1 MFINR
6 VATRVLG
13 LKRMKQDWASLL
25 MLSLSLC
32 TALAVYGQNTARGTN
47 SQDAAQRA
55 ILNEPEYQQ
64 AWQILRAVPTNGG
77 ALQEISAV
85 QQARQ
90 LLDQLEH
97 RLNSEAVTCN
107 FCATK
112 QDELSEYI
120 RERMEIQ
127 TGMSAPFMGRG
138 MDTILLKKIIGVT
151 ALNGTRWD
159 DIHVAYEEVGGFRSH
174 CGTPGRGWNLAACKM
189 DLVHLAAAHENAW
202 AKCFQEHDWVMDSS
216 RRNAYE
222 ACMKESDPLFQ
233 ACGYSLL
240 SGAYS
245 CPDFFVH
252 YYDVEEL
259 RHYHDRWEGELRR
272 VRELNERIAKAN
284 ADPNHLEVNG
294 EVYAGEPLHVTLLEP
309 VLVPASTEAETIIPV
324 QLENP
329 IEALMGRV
337 GGIGNTGIWKPART
351 EMEMHAKLT
360 TAPGN
365 NGGILQLSIVGAS
378 EPLNYQLNGLPR
390 AGTVIF
396 PARSSLSFAT
406 QHSQST
412 QTMSATEFQERIAA
426 RKSYVESY
434 RAAGIPP
441 YLTRPILA
449 GSEIQA
455 ILQEPIDV
463 NGVHAVRDFHA
474 KLMFNMMLPRFA
486 SGNRNDAIMLPRGAD
501 VYLKITDQQSEISN
515 YHYAVLSV
523 DYVVWNGEKV
533 SVRSTEQR
541 MEFPLAPRSVHVPN
555 AGSRVLWPS
564 GANQLFRIVNQ
575 VEVPTVN
582 ASGPSLAVASGPAP
596 GAAPNI
602 TPANNEHET
611 SMTPVIP
618 PGEQN
623 ARAPEPKQTLAGVYV
638 GRFRCGLG
646 SFDLRLTVTEADA
659 GALAAIFDY
668 SPLGARGNNDS
679 SLTWP
684 ERKRP
689 LRIGSSSLP
698 LDGRAG
704 ICPSIR
710 WSEWKEPGIRKRG
723 RSTESSATCF
733 AEAFTCQAADLR
745 RTRRRV
751 VARDKP
757 SSDLVESQRT
767 NLVNAWLV

>member
-6 VATRVLG
+6 VATRILG
-13 LKRMKQDWASLL
+13 LKRVKQDWAFLL
-25 MLSLSLC
+25 LLSLSSC
-32 TALAVYGQNTARGTN
+32 AAPAVYGQNTSRGTN
-47 SQDAAQRA
+47 RQDAAKMA
-55 ILNEPEYQQ
+55 IPNEPEVQEAMQVLQ
-64 AWQILRAVPTNGG
+64 AARTTNGG
-77 ALQEISAV
+77 ALQDIRAL

-90 LLDQLEH
+90 LFDQLEH

-127 TGMSAPFMGRG
+127 TGMGAPLMGG
-138 MDTILLKKIIGVT
+138 SMDTIFLKKIFGVRPFDT
-151 ALNGTRWD
+151 TRWD
-159 DIHVAYEEVGGFRSH
+159 DIHVAAREVGGFLSS
-174 CGTPGRGWNLAACKM
+174 CGARPGGWKLAACKM
-189 DLVHLAAAHENAW
+189 DDVHLAAAHENAW

-216 RRNAYE
+216 RRIAYE

-233 ACGYSLL
+233 ACGSA
-240 SGAYS
+240 AYS
-245 CPDFFVH
+245 CADFFVH

-272 VRELNERIAKAN
+272 VRELNDRIANAN
-284 ADPNHLEVNG
+284 ADPNHLEVAG

-309 VLVPASTEAETIIPV
+309 VLVPASTEAETTISV

-337 GGIGNTGIWKPART
+337 GGTGNTGIWKPART
-351 EMEMHAKLT
+351 GMEMHAKLT

-412 QTMSATEFQERIAA
+412 QTMSATELQDRITA

-474 KLMFNMMLPRFA
+474 KLMFNMMLPRFT
-486 SGNRNDAIMLPRGAD
+486 SGNRSDAIMLPRGAD
-501 VYLKITDQQSEISN
+501 VYLKTTDQQSEISN

-523 DYVVWNGEKV
+523 DYVVWNGERV

-541 MEFPLAPRSVHVPN
+541 MEFPVAPRSVHVPN

-575 VEVPTVN
+575 VEVPTGN
-582 ASGPSLAVASGPAP
+582 AGGPSLAVASGPASD
-596 GAAPNI
+596 ATPNI
-602 TPANNEHET
+602 TPANNEYET
-611 SMTPVIP
+611 IVTPVIP
-618 PGEQN
+618 PAEQN

-668 SPLGARGNNDS
+668 SPLGAPGQQRFIFDLAGKEET
-679 SLTWP
+679 SLHRFQLTPTRWESGHPPQYQMVGMEGTWDQKT
-684 ERKRP
+684 RALDGKFSNVFCGGFH
-689 LRIGSSSLP
+689 LSSSGP
-698 LDGRAG
+698 PPNTPA
-704 ICPSIR
+704 S
-710 WSEWKEPGIRKRG
+710 S
-723 RSTESSATCF
+723 RSRPAK
-733 AEAFTCQAADLR
+733 Q
-745 RTRRRV
+745 
-751 VARDKP
+751 
-757 SSDLVESQRT
+757 
-767 NLVNAWLV
+767 

>member
-1 MFINR
+1 
-6 VATRVLG
+6 V
-13 LKRMKQDWASLL
+13 KQDWAFLL
-25 MLSLSLC
+25 LLSLSLC
-32 TALAVYGQNTARGTN
+32 AAPAVYGQNTARGTN
-47 SQDAAQRA
+47 SEDAAKRA

-64 AWQILRAVPTNGG
+64 AWQNLRAVPTTNGG
-77 ALQEISAV
+77 ALQDIRALR
-85 QQARQ
+85 QAR
-90 LLDQLEH
+90 LLFDQLEH

-127 TGMSAPFMGRG
+127 TGMSAPFVGGG
-138 MDTILLKKIIGVT
+138 MDTIFLKKILGVT
-151 ALNGTRWD
+151 PLNGTRWD
-159 DIHVAYEEVGGFRSH
+159 DINVASKEVGGFLSS
-174 CGTPGRGWNLAACKM
+174 CGTGTRWKLAACKM
-189 DLVHLAAAHENAW
+189 DDVHLAAAHENAW

-233 ACGYSLL
+233 VCGYSLL

-259 RHYHDRWEGELRR
+259 RRYHDRWEGELRR

-284 ADPNHLEVNG
+284 ADPNHLEVSG
-294 EVYAGEPLHVTLLEP
+294 EVYAGEPLHVTLLER
-309 VLVPASTEAETIIPV
+309 VLVPATGGAETTIPV

-329 IEALMGRV
+329 IVALIGRV
-337 GGIGNTGIWKPART
+337 GGTGNFGIWQPAHT
-351 EMEMHAKLT
+351 KMEMHAKLT

-365 NGGILQLSIVGAS
+365 NGGLLQLSIVGAG

-396 PARSSLSFAT
+396 PAESSLSFAT

-412 QTMSATEFQERIAA
+412 QTMSTTEFQERIAA
-426 RKSYVESY
+426 RKSYEESY

-441 YLTRPILA
+441 YITRPILA

-463 NGVHAVRDFHA
+463 KGVLAVRDFHA
-474 KLMFNMMLPRFA
+474 KLMINMMLPRFT
-486 SGNRNDAIMLPRGAD
+486 SGNRNDAIMLPRGTD
-501 VYLKITDQQSEISN
+501 VYLKATDQQSATSN
-515 YHYAVLSV
+515 YHYALLSV
-523 DYVVWNGEKV
+523 DYVVWNGQKV
-533 SVRSTEQR
+533 PVRSSEQR
-541 MEFPLAPRSVHVPN
+541 TDFPVAPRSVRVPN
-555 AGSRVLWPS
+555 AGDRVLWPS

-575 VEVPTVN
+575 VEVPTGN
-582 ASGPSLAVASGPAP
+582 AGGPSLAVASGPAP

-618 PGEQN
+618 PAEQN

-668 SPLGARGNNDS
+668 SPLGAPGQQRFIFDLAGKEETS
-679 SLTWP
+679 SHRFQLTPTRWESGHP
-684 ERKRP
+684 PQYQMVGMEGTWDQKTRALDGKFSNVFCGGFH
-689 LRIGSSSLP
+689 LSSSGP
-698 LDGRAG
+698 PPNTPA
-704 ICPSIR
+704 S
-710 WSEWKEPGIRKRG
+710 S
-723 RSTESSATCF
+723 RSRPAK
-733 AEAFTCQAADLR
+733 Q
-745 RTRRRV
+745 
-751 VARDKP
+751 
-757 SSDLVESQRT
+757 
-767 NLVNAWLV
+767 